1 MATKQQ
7 IQLIHIAKSK
17 LGLDDELY
25 RQVLANL
32 CAGKTSSKQLTIEQA
47 DAVLEH
53 FKEKGFKP
61 TVKPAVN
68 GRRMSPKAG
77 SGKVA
82 EADKIRAIWITMSQ
96 QGFVRDSSET
106 ALDKFVAK
114 VTGVAHVGWLKTNS
128 AAQAL
133 EALKK
138 WHARK
143 MEQAL
148 APHWGEFA
156 QSRLYITLDDYRRLG
171 HPVHGGRWYEALCA
185 LYRKHQEAK

>member
-1 MATKQQ
+1 MARSQ
-7 IQLIHIAKSK
+7 

-32 CAGKTSSKQLTIEQA
+32 CSGKTSSKQLTIEQA

-53 FKEKGFKP
+53 FKTRGFKP
-61 TVKPAVN
+61 TVKQAVN
-68 GRRMSPKAG
+68 DRRMSPKAG

-82 EADKIRAIWITMSQ
+82 EVDKIRAIWITMSQ

-106 ALDKFVAK
+106 ALDKWVAK

-138 WHARK
+138 WHTRE

-148 APHWGEFA
+148 APHWGAFA
-156 QSRLYITLDDYRRLG
+156 QSRLYITLGDYRRLG
-171 HPVHGGRWYEALCA
+171 RAVHGGRWYEALCA
-185 LYRKHQEAK
+185 LYSKHQEAK